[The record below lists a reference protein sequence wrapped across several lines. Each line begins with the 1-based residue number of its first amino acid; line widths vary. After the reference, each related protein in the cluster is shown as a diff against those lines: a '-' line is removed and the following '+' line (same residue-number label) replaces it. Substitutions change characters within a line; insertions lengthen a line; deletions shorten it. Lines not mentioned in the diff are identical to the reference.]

1 MFCCNKIRTP
11 LIVAGVLLLSFTL
24 RSAAQDRSAPQ
35 SVYKYH
41 SIVPLGM
48 ENLRL
53 QPTGQAVRLLATAEC
68 GNLEGIRR
76 IGVLG
81 NARLVAPNGSRLL
94 YYPSEISFRL
104 TASALK
110 KADRDAL
117 IDVNADQDI
126 NSFLLNLH
134 MRLKVFRG
142 LDAYE
147 LEPEQA
153 ALIGVPAAVPYG
165 ERIYHAVFH
174 LEQVPS
180 DARIVLEVFDGSGQ
194 RISRFH
200 LDLL

>member
-1 MFCCNKIRTP
+1 ML
-11 LIVAGVLLLSFTL
+11 LIVSGVLLLNFTL
-24 RSAAQDRSAPQ
+24 RSAGQDGSPPQ

-53 QPTGQAVRLLATAEC
+53 QPGGEAIRLLATAEC
-68 GNLEGIRR
+68 RSLEGIRR

-81 NARLVAPNGSRLL
+81 TARLVAPNGSRLL

-110 KADRDAL
+110 KAADRDPV
-117 IDVNADQDI
+117 IVNADQDV

-153 ALIGVPAAVPYG
+153 ELIGVPAAVPYG
-165 ERIYHAVFH
+165 ERIYHAVFR